1 METKKLNNNKIIT
14 KEIVVLQVMMMS
26 DESGTGINYIQ
37 LLRLP
42 VWDLKS
48 LPGSVPNFYEEVVQN
63 YSDDAFRSH
72 FRMNRSSMQARNKGC
87 IMCISIFLTQNIM
100 LK

>member
-1 METKKLNNNKIIT
+1 
-14 KEIVVLQVMMMS
+14 MMS
-26 DESGTGINYIQ
+26 NDSVIDSMQLLQ

-63 YSDDAFRSH
+63 YSDEAFRSH
-72 FRMNRSSMQARNKGC
+72 FRMNRSSMKARNKDC
-87 IMCISIFLTQNIM
+87 ILSFL
-100 LK
+100 